1 MLSSNAS
8 PVARTFCKV
17 LKHCVVF
24 CQFRRGKQAVSIFH
38 LILCFFHLYPY
49 YYEPRS
55 TMDWLLLCNVPHA
68 FMPLAFK
75 FEKYQTKKECHNGH
89 TCSFSLKAALALYN
103 KTSCH
108 FGIFCYKFYVCIL
121 CTVVAQNERSGC
133 VGGNCMLI

>member
-17 LKHCVVF
+17 PKHCVVF
-24 CQFRRGKQAVSIFH
+24 CQFRRGIQAVSIFH
-38 LILCFFHLYPY
+38 LILCFFIFTHIIMSQGPQWIGFCCAMFL
-49 YYEPRS
+49 
-55 TMDWLLLCNVPHA
+55 T
-68 FMPLAFK
+68 PLAFK